1 MGWNYSQLLL
11 ASSLI
16 TRVHGTECESSKW
29 VRGVIRALTARSN
42 VCEGNSDF
50 PISCLIRM
58 ILKTKKQLLK
68 PHKPEL
74 PMRKC
79 KQNKTNKPFY
89 APQIV
94 TDMNESK
101 CLLLT

>member
-29 VRGVIRALTARSN
+29 VRGVIRVLTARSN

-79 KQNKTNKPFY
+79 KKTKQTNPSMPPK
-89 APQIV
+89 
-94 TDMNESK
+94 
-101 CLLLT
+101 L